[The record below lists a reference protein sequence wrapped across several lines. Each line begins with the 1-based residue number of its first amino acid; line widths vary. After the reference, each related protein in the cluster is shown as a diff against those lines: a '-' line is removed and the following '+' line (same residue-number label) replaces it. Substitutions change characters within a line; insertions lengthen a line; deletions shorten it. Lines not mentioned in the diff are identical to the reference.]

1 MEYLKNFYLREIFNI
16 ISSFIILRLI
26 LSKNNPKKI
35 IIIGKLLKKLK
46 RDLKNI
52 LINFINPY
60 LALNCRLKSIS
71 VFINAYIYCFSDKP
85 IKEGIFLENQIAYT
99 KDNEGLI
106 LINQYTFLKDN
117 LKLKKRIENN
127 FNNYNFI

>member
-1 MEYLKNFYLREIFNI
+1 M
-16 ISSFIILRLI
+16 
-26 LSKNNPKKI
+26 
-35 IIIGKLLKKLK
+35 LKKLK

-71 VFINAYIYCFSDKP
+71 VFFNAYIYCFSDKP

-117 LKLKKRIENN
+117 LKLKKRIENIMLPIYI
-127 FNNYNFI
+127 FNLAKTNLRLIISRICF